1 MPEHSNQA
9 VVVDTASASRL
20 AVRPVPMPTP
30 REHEAL
36 VRVTTISLNRGEI
49 NRAFNAVPDGW
60 RPGWDLA
67 GVVERAAANGSGPVP
82 GTGVV
87 GFLADGAW
95 ANFVAVPTDALAAI
109 PDGATPAQGATL
121 PVAGLTALHALRQG
135 GLLLGK
141 KVLITGASGGV
152 GDFALQLA
160 RLAGA
165 GAVVAH
171 IRSARQEAEVRAS
184 GATSVVIGDTPAGA
198 TAQGPF
204 DLIVESVGG
213 DVLGAALG
221 MLARDGVCAVFG
233 ASGSGRVTFDLTA
246 FFRTGR
252 ARLYGLSLF
261 AELAAVENASI
272 GLSRLLRLV
281 AAGSLQPRISVE
293 ASWREVG
300 RVARD
305 LIDRRFTGKAVLHLD
320 G

>member
-1 MPEHSNQA
+1 MAEHSNEA
-9 VVVDTASASRL
+9 VVVDTAAALRL
-20 AVRPVPMPTP
+20 ALRPVPMPVP

-49 NRAFNAVPDGW
+49 NRALNAADGS

-67 GVVERAAANGSGPVP
+67 GVVERAAANGSGPVA
-82 GTGVV
+82 GAKVV
-87 GFLADGAW
+87 GFLAEGAW
-95 ANFVAVPTDALAAI
+95 ARNVAVPTDALAAI
-109 PDGATPAQGATL
+109 PDGATAVQAATL

-141 KVLITGASGGV
+141 KVLVTGASGGV

-171 IRSARQEAEVRAS
+171 IRGARQEAEARAS
-184 GATSVVIGDTPAGA
+184 GATSVAIGETPAGA
-198 TAQGPF
+198 TAEGPF
-204 DLIVESVGG
+204 DLIVENVGG
-213 DVLGAALG
+213 EVLGAALG
-221 MLARDGVCAVFG
+221 MLGARWRLRGVFG
-233 ASGSGRVTFDLTA
+233 ASGSRRVTFDLPA
-246 FFRTGR
+246 FFRVGR
-252 ARLYGLSLF
+252 TRLYGLSLF
-261 AELAAVENASI
+261 AELASVENAAT

-281 AAGSLQPRISVE
+281 ANGSLQPRISVE